1 MPADAATLDAL
12 RARVAA
18 LERTGGAPGGQ
29 TRILPLGVAAID
41 AHLPWGG
48 LPAACLHEVVD
59 GDGVRGHMGG
69 AASAFT
75 ASRAAPMAAGRPI
88 LWITGQR
95 RLDLYAPGLA
105 AFGLPPATLIVV
117 QARGTAALWAM
128 EEALRE
134 PGVGAVVAEIA
145 AVNLT
150 ASRRLQLAAEAGGA
164 GAFLLRADAADTL
177 PPTAS
182 VTRWRVGAVAGGAQ
196 GIDAQAARTN
206 GGMPPVGAVCWRLEL
221 MRCRGARPASW
232 RVEWHH
238 GTSDLTLAAPL
249 PDRPAVPAARSGGR
263 PRAYAV
269 AV

>member
-12 RARVAA
+12 RRRIAAIERIGSVAG
-18 LERTGGAPGGQ
+18 GGA
-29 TRILPLGVAAID
+29 RILPLGPAAID

-59 GDGVRGHMGG
+59 GGRGRMGG
-69 AASAFT
+69 AATAF
-75 ASRAAPMAAGRPI
+75 AACHAALMAAGRPL
-88 LWITGQR
+88 LWITGQG

-105 AFGLPPATLIVV
+105 AFGLAPAALIVV
-117 QARGTAALWAM
+117 QARGPAALWAM

-145 AVNLT
+145 AIGLT

-164 GAFLLRADAADTL
+164 GAFLLRSAAADAL

-182 VTRWRVGAVAGGAQ
+182 VTRWRVGTITGGAQ

-206 GGMPPVGAVCWRLEL
+206 GGMPPVGAVRWRLEL
-221 MRCRGARPASW
+221 VRCRGGRPASW
-232 RVEWHH
+232 MVEWRHAT
-238 GTSDLTLAAPL
+238 GDLTLAAPL
-249 PDRPAVPAARSGGR
+249 PDRPAMPAARSGGR
-263 PRAYAV
+263 PRAHAV